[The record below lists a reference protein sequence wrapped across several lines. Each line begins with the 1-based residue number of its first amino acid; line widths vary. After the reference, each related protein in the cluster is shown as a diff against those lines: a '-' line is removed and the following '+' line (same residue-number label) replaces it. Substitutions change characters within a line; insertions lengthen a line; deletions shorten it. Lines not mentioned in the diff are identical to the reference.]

1 MSNEM
6 NKMMEN
12 ELENISGGANFDSNY
27 YLVKGGDTLGDIAA
41 RYHTSVNN
49 LMALNPRITNP
60 NMIYAG
66 ETIRVW

>member
-12 ELENISGGANFDSNY
+12 ELENVSGGAGFDSNH
-27 YLVKGGDTLGDIAA
+27 YLVKKGDTLGDIAA
-41 RYHTSVNN
+41 RYHTTVNH

-60 NMIYAG
+60 NLIYAG
-66 ETIRVW
+66 EVIRIR